1 MTGAEVLI
9 AVQIASAAAAAA
21 GAMQQA
27 KAASD
32 AANFNAQVANNNAI
46 ATRAAAAENAKR
58 EGRAGDKRLGAIRA
72 RGGMDQMD
80 LLVDSAMEE
89 ELGIQ
94 SMLHAGKLQA
104 TGFANTALLDTASA
118 SNART
123 SGNITAASTL
133 LSGAAGA
140 GTNYLDRQPAGGTT
154 PSPLRFEGRGR

>member
-1 MTGAEVLI
+1 MSGATTATYIMLAS
-9 AVQIASAAAAAA
+9 AVMSAAA
-21 GAMQQA
+21 AMQQA
-27 KAASD
+27 KAQSD

-58 EGRAGDKRLGAIRA
+58 EGRAGDKRMGAIRA
-72 RGGMDQMD
+72 RGGMDKMD

-94 SMLHAGKLQA
+94 SILHAGELQA

-118 SNART
+118 RNARA

-133 LSGAAGA
+133 LSGAGNADDSLRP
-140 GTNYLDRQPAGGTT
+140 TGGTT